1 MAFRHIGVDLMLK
14 GTILAIL
21 DQLFPEGAPTLKE
34 FAADSAVAPSTFR
47 RSAQWIIGS
56 LLALL
61 ESHRPGP
68 TGAQEAR
75 EADVRSARQQATRKL
90 QDLSSWLRRNLRE
103 TEKNTCF
110 SPQAKLRIAVLA
122 EEICSSSVMTF
133 AEVAAGLGID
143 VRQLHR
149 IRTEVR
155 RSGGE
160 APEEKS
166 RRPEQTGDLAP
177 EIQRLI
183 ARIEA
188 SADSRTPYG
197 PIDIRRILQK
207 KYEAELLEHHGR
219 RTISASTVAKY
230 MTGDK
235 ASSSKPP
242 RQHPRGSYRYPEPF
256 QQVAIDTS
264 HFKLFGIKFYFITVL
279 EMGGRLHLLTRVFLR
294 EKTAEVVSV
303 IAEYLERY
311 PGVEAMVMDRGT
323 PYLNEE
329 VKALL
334 ERHGRLRLVCP
345 PATPTAKAAC
355 ERHFRTLKVVIRKAV
370 QVVFACRPA
379 LGATEIATAL
389 ELGVAVFQ
397 ELYHQIPQE
406 GIDGKSPAERIESF
420 DPVRASRAL
429 VELFECSLDWEP
441 AEDYAKWIHARFQ
454 LPGEERETVRRLRR
468 FGTRVLRRMVEEV
481 SPYLGPPFPEW
492 LKDPLG
498 FLAAKAHQTWARAQL
513 AARESAYAEAKAKS
527 EREDDARR
535 EKELEAEARQ
545 SREHPECFLDP
556 VLATL
561 LRCAASGFEVGL
573 RISARNLREL
583 LTPLSRR
590 LGAAFSAEIRRIR
603 ERIRSLT
610 TDARAL
616 KLASEVLENIERELA
631 PAPEPAMA

>member
-1 MAFRHIGVDLMLK
+1 
-14 GTILAIL
+14 
-21 DQLFPEGAPTLKE
+21 
-34 FAADSAVAPSTFR
+34 
-47 RSAQWIIGS
+47 
-56 LLALL
+56 
-61 ESHRPGP
+61 
-68 TGAQEAR
+68 
-75 EADVRSARQQATRKL
+75 VRSARQQATRKL
-90 QDLSSWLRRNLRE
+90 QDLSSWLRRNRRE

-110 SPQAKLRIAVLA
+110 NPQAKLRIAVLA
-122 EEICSSSVMTF
+122 EEICSSGVMTF

-188 SADSRTPYG
+188 SADSRSPYG
-197 PIDIRRILQK
+197 PIDIKRILEK
-207 KYEAELLEHHGR
+207 NYRAELLEHHGR
-219 RTISASTVAKY
+219 QRISASTVVKY

-235 ASSSKPP
+235 AQSKPP

-264 HFKLFGIKFYFITVL
+264 HFELFGIKFYFITVL

-294 EKTAEVVSV
+294 ERTEEVISV
-303 IAEYLERY
+303 IEEYLERY

-334 ERHGRLRLVCP
+334 QRHGRLRLVCP

-355 ERHFRTLKVVIRKAV
+355 ERHFKTLKVALRKAIA
-370 QVVFACRPA
+370 VVFARRPQLRA
-379 LGATEIATAL
+379 EELATAL

-397 ELYHQIPQE
+397 QLYHQIPQE

-420 DPVRASRAL
+420 DPVRASRMQ
-429 VELFECSLDWEP
+429 VELFERSLDWEP
-441 AEDYAKWIHARFQ
+441 AQEYARWIHAYFQ
-454 LPGEERETVRRLRR
+454 LPGEERETVKTLRR

-481 SPYLGPPFPEW
+481 SPYLGPPFPKW
-492 LKDPLG
+492 LYDPLG
-498 FLAAKAHQTWARAQL
+498 YLAAKAQHFAEQAQM
-513 AARESAYAEAKAKS
+513 AARTTAYAEAKVKS
-527 EREDDARR
+527 EHEAQART
-535 EKELEAEARQ
+535 EEELEAEARRW
-545 SREHPECFLDP
+545 REHPESFLDA
-556 VLATL
+556 VLTTL
-561 LRCAASGFEVGL
+561 LECAASGFEVGL
-573 RISARNLREL
+573 QLSTRSFRDL
-583 LTPLSRR
+583 LTSLSQK
-590 LGAAFSAEIRRIR
+590 LGAAFSVEVGRLR
-603 ERIRSLT
+603 ERIHALA
-610 TDARAL
+610 TDARTMNM
-616 KLASEVLENIERELA
+616 ASGILEDIQRELS
-631 PAPEPAMA
+631 PAMEPAMA